1 MRPFTYLLLIPFVLL
16 ACTKQN
22 ENPSGNGGNNNNN
35 GSGTPPPSS
44 KPTTQV
50 SILIDDSPMVITSFD
65 YQRGSASLSITATN
79 AKQKVTAN
87 VYNFYQTS
95 AWNMMYTMEVSYFT
109 RPDSLSGWGTGYTRP
124 VPRDD
129 EVRFVNFTPL
139 KDSLVTGDFSG
150 SFAPETVAKLNGAV
164 TIRGSFQL
172 VFPH

>member
-16 ACTKQN
+16 ACSKQN
-22 ENPSGNGGNNNNN
+22 ENPSGSGGNNNS
-35 GSGTPPPSS
+35 SGTPPPPS
-44 KPTTQV
+44 KPTTRV
-50 SILIDDSPMVITSFD
+50 SILVDDSPMVITSLA
-65 YQRGSASLSITATN
+65 YQRGSAQLSITATN
-79 AKQKVTAN
+79 ATQKVTAD

-124 VPRDD
+124 APRDD

-150 SFAPETVAKLNGAV
+150 SFAPAIVTKLDGPV
-164 TIRGSFQL
+164 TIKGSFQL